1 MVKVTMGIELRR
13 PQSTMYCK
21 KTGMAHIP
29 ALCAPLLPPPPPNTT
44 LAVVP

>member
-29 ALCAPLLPPPPPNTT
+29 ALCAPLLPLHPPTN